1 MTTREIEIIKLVA
14 VGKTNTIIAEELHIS
29 IHTVITHRKN
39 INKKLNA
46 SNPVIMLE
54 MARQRQI
61 I

>member
-1 MTTREIEIIKLVA
+1 MTSREIEIIKLVA
-14 VGKTNTIIAEELHIS
+14 AGKTNMVIAQDLNIS
-29 IHTVITHRKN
+29 KHTVITHRKN

-54 MARQRQI
+54 MARQRKI